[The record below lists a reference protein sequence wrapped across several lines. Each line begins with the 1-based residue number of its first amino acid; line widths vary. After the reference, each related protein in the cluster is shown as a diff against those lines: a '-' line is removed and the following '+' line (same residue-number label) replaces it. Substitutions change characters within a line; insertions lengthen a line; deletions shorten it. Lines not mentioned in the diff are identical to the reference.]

1 MPDSVQRE
9 GTWCDV
15 INIESPIRANV
26 LRLQEQRML
35 QKAQVCSKFN
45 TTVDSSMG
53 ILAYAEAK
61 IGSSFFIMRRAF
73 LITGILLAAAEVV
86 A

>member
-1 MPDSVQRE
+1 MQRE

-35 QKAQVCSKFN
+35 QKAKVCSKSN
-45 TTVDSSMG
+45 TTVGSSMG
-53 ILAYAEAK
+53 IIDYAEAK